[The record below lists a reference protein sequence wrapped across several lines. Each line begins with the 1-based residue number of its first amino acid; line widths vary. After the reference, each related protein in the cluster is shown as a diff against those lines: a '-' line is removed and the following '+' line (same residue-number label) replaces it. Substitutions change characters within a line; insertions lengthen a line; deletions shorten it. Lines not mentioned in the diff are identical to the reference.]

1 MKINYHNRTFAGIS
15 NTPNGQVSGDT
26 VFSYNQLGDILL
38 ATYSGGSIKNG
49 HMTGRVNEDN
59 SLYFVYQHIDT
70 DGRLMSGYCHS
81 TPEVLP
87 DGRIRLYEKWEWT
100 HGGEGKG
107 ESIVE
112 EIGAALS

>member
-26 VFSYNQLGDILL
+26 LFAYRQNGDMLL
-38 ATYSGGSIKNG
+38 ASYSGGSIKTG
-49 HMTGRVNEDN
+49 QMTGRVNDDN

-70 DGRLMSGYCHS
+70 AGRLMSGFCHS

-87 DGRIRLYEKWEWT
+87 DGRIRLHERWEWT
-100 HGGEGKG
+100 HGGEGRG

-112 EIGAALS
+112 ETAAVFS